1 MSLLDG
7 IFQNKTL
14 MNAALGKLGDVMKSQ
29 GLEYVIVSLDPE
41 DGGILL
47 KMAKPGDVTITENV
61 PRETMDVP
69 RETNQLPEPKT
80 TENGNS
86 QDRPTE

>member
-14 MNAALGKLGDVMKSQ
+14 MNAALGKLGQVMREQ
-29 GLEYVIVSLDPE
+29 GLQYVIVSLDPE
-41 DGGILL
+41 DEKGILL

-61 PRETMDVP
+61 VDPAVKLDADEIKKI
-69 RETNQLPEPKT
+69 EKPK
-80 TENGNS
+80 
-86 QDRPTE
+86 D